1 MSGTGGVDA
10 SIPMQA
16 GRGTTQPENPLQA
29 LGNVANTANA
39 LNQLKLFPGQQ
50 QLQQGQIALQRQG
63 IQSGA
68 GNLAQQWYQQ
78 ASNGVLPLLQKWSAD
93 PTQAKMSDLTAVMG
107 GMEAGGTGTQPF
119 MSRFLSLGTPANGVD
134 LYNQLRT
141 IAVPGSQ
148 TDAGAALGTV
158 VGQPHEINQGGSI
171 QPGVITGA
179 ASAGYGSFTKQGAPV
194 PLGLTPGEASQPVQ
208 IGIVPPGQPNA
219 GAPIMAPLGASPF
232 ANGGRIVPPAGL
244 RNPNGPA
251 VPGAASGGVVTGLGT
266 AQSSGLGAQGLTS
279 NAAFQHISD
288 QGVQARSQAAILDTM
303 LGDTGQFVSGPGQEG
318 INQFRKV
325 AQRISPSVAAAFGV
339 DPASVAAN
347 ESFDKFANQLADAQG
362 AGSDARLAVNQGA
375 NPSSHLSPAG
385 VDLIIRQLRGNAD
398 YLQAQGRLA
407 ANYPDQTNV
416 RKFQTDLGD
425 NLDPRVFQYARMT
438 PEQKMAFYRSMPNK
452 AEFQKSYYWS
462 QAHNLLPPPVPVAA
476 PAAPVSAVTP
486 STPTNE

>member
-10 SIPMQA
+10 SIPLQA

-50 QLQQGQIALQRQG
+50 QLQQQAVQGGAVGLAKQINQAGYQAL
-63 IQSGA
+63 A
-68 GNLAQQWYQQ
+68 
-78 ASNGVLPLLQKWSAD
+78 PLLALPQGSITHSAFTGALGSIESNLGI
-93 PTQAKMSDLTAVMG
+93 PTSGIIGDVLQTAPSGDGPEFDARIRSLIASRSQEG
-107 GMEAGGTGTQPF
+107 G
-119 MSRFLSLGTPANGVD
+119 
-134 LYNQLRT
+134 
-141 IAVPGSQ
+141 
-148 TDAGAALGTV
+148 GAAVAQVTPQTGPTLD
-158 VGQPHEINQGGSI
+158 VGPTI
-171 QPGVITGA
+171 QPTTVSPAGRTNPGLITPTGPT
-179 ASAGYGSFTKQGAPV
+179 YTK
-194 PLGLTPGEASQPVQ
+194 GLTPGEASQPVQ
-208 IGIVPPGQPNA
+208 IGVVQPGQPNA

-232 ANGGRIVPPAGL
+232 ANGGRIVPPAAL

-251 VPGAASGGVVTGLGT
+251 VPGTASGGVVTGLGT
-266 AQSSGLGAQGLTS
+266 AQSSGLGAQGPTS

-303 LGDTGQFVSGPGQEG
+303 LGDTGQFVTGPGQEG

-339 DPASVAAN
+339 DPTSVAAN

-462 QAHNLLPPPVPVAA
+462 QAHNLLPPPVSVAA
-476 PAAPVSAVTP
+476 PAAPVSAVAP
-486 STPTNE
+486 SIPTNE